1 MCFACLEAELWL
13 VNQDG
18 SADKEKMAT
27 AAESLSL
34 AAQVEIEA
42 FVCEETRPE

>member
-18 SADKEKMAT
+18 PADKEKMAT
-27 AAESLSL
+27 AAEPLTP
-34 AAQVEIEA
+34 ATRVEIDA